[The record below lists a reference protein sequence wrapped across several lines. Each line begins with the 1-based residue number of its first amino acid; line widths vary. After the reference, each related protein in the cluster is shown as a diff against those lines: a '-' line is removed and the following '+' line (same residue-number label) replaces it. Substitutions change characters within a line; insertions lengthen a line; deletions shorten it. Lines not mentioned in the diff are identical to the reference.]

1 MAMALS
7 RSCFGTSIGVMTS
20 HAGAASAPL
29 PLDTDVVASSTT
41 GVAQCIV
48 TTTAKTIDTAVTAI
62 W

>member
-7 RSCFGTSIGVMTS
+7 RSFFGASIGVMTS

-29 PLDTDVVASSTT
+29 PPKRNVVASSTA

-48 TTTAKTIDTAVTAI
+48 TTVAKTIDIAVTAI
-62 W
+62 